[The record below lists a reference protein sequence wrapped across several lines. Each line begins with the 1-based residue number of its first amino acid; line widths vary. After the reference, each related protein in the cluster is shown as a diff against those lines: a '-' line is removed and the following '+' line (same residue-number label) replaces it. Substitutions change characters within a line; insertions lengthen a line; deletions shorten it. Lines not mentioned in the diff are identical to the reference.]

1 MANIAEGFERD
12 GNQEFRQFLSVA
24 KGSAGEV
31 RSHLYTA
38 LDVGLLSQPD
48 FDELALLTEQI
59 GRQLGAFSRYLQ
71 SSAVRGAKFK

>member
-12 GNQEFRQFLSVA
+12 GNMEFRQFLSVA

-38 LDVGLLSQPD
+38 LDVGLLSQGE
-48 FDELALLTEQI
+48 FDELTLLAEQI
-59 GRQLGAFSRYLQ
+59 SRQLAAFLRYLQ
-71 SSAVRGAKFK
+71 GSTVRGTKFR